1 MLAGVIDREAL
12 DPTTTLAWHFIHGL
26 VLLI

>member
-1 MLAGVIDREAL
+1 MLAGVIDGEAL
-12 DPTTTLAWHFIHGL
+12 DPMTTLAWHFFHGL